1 MQSLKLIVCTL
12 ALFLGL
18 NAQANEV
25 QIVNAKATKTS
36 DTWTIA
42 VTLNHA
48 DVDAKHYADSW
59 RIVDSDGQ
67 ILGTRA
73 LGHPH
78 MDQPFTRDLKGVQIP
93 SSTSIVYIEAHD
105 KVHGWTQER
114 FELKLA
120 EGLQLGDKAPSFNA
134 MDQDNKP
141 WSLAAHVGEKYL
153 VLYFYPAA
161 MTGGCTKQACSYR
174 DYVKSDA
181 DSTIEI
187 VGISG
192 DTPQSLKYF
201 QQAEQLNFTLLSD
214 PDGAIAKMFGVPV
227 RTGEKSIKR
236 TVESQEVELSR
247 SATASRWTFIVDQH
261 GKVVY
266 RDTAVKAANDRSTV
280 VQFIRNLEKN

>member
-1 MQSLKLIVCTL
+1 MQSLKLLFCTL

-48 DVDAKHYADSW
+48 DVDGKHYADSW

-67 ILGTRA
+67 ILGTRE

-78 MDQPFTRDLKGVQIP
+78 KDQPFTRDLKGVQIP

-105 KVHGWTQER
+105 KVHGWTKGT

-120 EGLQLGDKAPSFNA
+120 EGLQVGEKAPSFQA
-134 MDQDNKP
+134 MDQDGKP
-141 WSLAAHVGEKYL
+141 WKLQDHTGGRYL

-174 DYVKSDA
+174 DHIKQTKDR
-181 DSTIEI
+181 TFEI

-192 DTPQSLKYF
+192 DTPGNLNYF
-201 QQAEQLNFTLLSD
+201 RQAENLNFTLLSD
-214 PDGAIAKMFGVPV
+214 PDGTIAKAFGVPV
-227 RTGEKSIKR
+227 KDGEKTITR
-236 TVESQEVELSR
+236 TVDGKDVELSR
-247 SATASRWTFIVDQH
+247 SATTARWTFIIDPT
-261 GKVVY
+261 GKIVY
-266 RDTAVKAANDRSTV
+266 RDDQVKATQDLVN
-280 VQFIRNLEKN
+280 VQAYLLKNQK

>member
-1 MQSLKLIVCTL
+1 MQSLKFLLCTL

-48 DVDAKHYADSW
+48 DVDRQHFADSW
-59 RIVDSDGQ
+59 RIVTKDGKV
-67 ILGTRA
+67 LGLRE

-78 MDQPFTRDLKGVQIP
+78 KDQPFTRDLKNVQLP
-93 SSTSIVYIEAHD
+93 DSTTTVYIEAHD
-105 KVHGWTQER
+105 KVHGWSKER

-120 EGLQLGDKAPSFNA
+120 EGLQVGEKAPSFQA
-134 MDQDNKP
+134 MDQDGKP
-141 WSLAAHVGEKYL
+141 WRLQDHTGGRYL

-181 DSTIEI
+181 DSNIEI

-247 SATASRWTFIVDQH
+247 SATASRWTFIIDPQ

-266 RDTAVKAANDRSTV
+266 RDTEVKATDDRSTV
-280 VQFIRNLEKN
+280 VEFIRNLEKN